1 MTETT
6 MAVNREDA
14 ALGAILGA
22 LIGDAAGAPLEFM
35 SPSPTVADAQRAL
48 TMPGGGVWR
57 VAPGQITDD
66 GELTMCLLRA
76 LAAAPTFELE
86 IIAREYAE
94 WVRSNPYDIGNTTRL
109 ALGAFQDRQWRAICE
124 TAGYAAGM
132 TKAAAAQCMGSKSNG
147 SLMRATPLGV
157 WGHRLPAIELADYA
171 RQDSLL
177 SHPNPSC
184 WQAVA
189 AYAIAIAHLISHW
202 SEHGGD
208 RQGAFAAAVT
218 WANSHADA
226 EVQGWLE
233 DAAQGVE
240 IPYEPQIGF
249 VRIGFTHAFRHLQQG
264 SDYVAALTETLAGG
278 GDTDTNACI
287 VGGLIGAAVGA
298 EAIPLAMRQAVLTC
312 DTKQGQPRPAFLHPQ
327 QVPTLVA
334 AVLALDE

>member
-1 MTETT
+1 MTELPAATSR
-6 MAVNREDA
+6 ADA

-22 LIGDAAGAPLEFM
+22 LVGDAAGAPLEFM
-35 SPSPTVADAQRAL
+35 SPPPTVADAQRAL

-76 LAAAPTFELE
+76 LAADPHFKLE
-86 IIAREYAE
+86 TIAREYAD

-109 ALGAFQDRQWRAICE
+109 GLGAFQDRQWRAICE
-124 TAGYAAGM
+124 RDGYAVGM
-132 TKAAAAQCMGSKSNG
+132 TQAAAAQCMGSKSNG

-157 WGHRLPAIELADYA
+157 WGSRLSATELADYA

-189 AYAIAIAHLISHW
+189 AYAIAIAHLINHRD
-202 SEHGGD
+202 EQGGD
-208 RQGAFAAAVT
+208 RQGALAAAVS
-218 WANSHADA
+218 WATGHADA
-226 EVQGWLE
+226 ELQSWLD
-233 DAAQGVE
+233 DAAQGVD

-264 SDYVAALTETLAGG
+264 SDYVWALTETLAGG

-298 EAIPLAMRQAVLTC
+298 EAIPLALRQAVLSC
-312 DTKQGQPRPAFLHPQ
+312 DTTQGQPRPAFLHPR
-327 QVPTLVA
+327 QVPALVA
-334 AVLALDE
+334 DIGW

>member
-1 MTETT
+1 MIETT
-6 MAVNREDA
+6 TAVRREDA

-35 SPSPTVADAQRAL
+35 SPPPTLADAQRAL

-76 LAAAPTFELE
+76 LAAAPTFDLE
-86 IIAREYAE
+86 TIAREYAE

-109 ALGAFQDRQWRAICE
+109 GLGAFQDRQWRAICE
-124 TAGYAAGM
+124 TEGYAVGM
-132 TKAAAAQCMGSKSNG
+132 SQAAAAQCMGSKSNG

-157 WGHRLPAIELADYA
+157 WGHRLPAAALADYA
-171 RQDSLL
+171 RQDSQL

-189 AYAIAIAHLISHW
+189 AYAIAIAHLINHRD
-202 SEHGGD
+202 EQGGD
-208 RQGAFAAAVT
+208 RQGAFAAAAT
-218 WANSHADA
+218 WATDHADA
-226 EVQGWLE
+226 EVQSWLE
-233 DAAQGVE
+233 DAAQGLDL
-240 IPYEPQIGF
+240 PYEPQIGF

-264 SDYVAALTETLAGG
+264 SDYGAALTETLTGG

-298 EAIPLAMRQAVLTC
+298 EAIPLALRQALLNC
-312 DTKQGQPRPAFLHPQ
+312 DTTQGQPRPAFLHPQ
-327 QVPTLVA
+327 QVPALVA
-334 AVLALDE
+334 AL